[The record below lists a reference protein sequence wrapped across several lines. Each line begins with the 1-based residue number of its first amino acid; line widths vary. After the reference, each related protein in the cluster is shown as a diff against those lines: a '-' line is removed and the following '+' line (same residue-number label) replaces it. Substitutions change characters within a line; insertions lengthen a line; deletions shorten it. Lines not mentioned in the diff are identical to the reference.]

1 MICQAD
7 NNKYQINL
15 MTEILV
21 SIYLKKEK
29 NNIDFEFKQDIL
41 K

>member
-1 MICQAD
+1 MVYQAD

-15 MTEILV
+15 MTEILI
-21 SIYLKKEK
+21 SIHLKKEK
-29 NNIDFEFKQDIL
+29 NNINFESKQDIL

>member
-21 SIYLKKEK
+21 SIHFKKRKE
-29 NNIDFEFKQDIL
+29 
-41 K
+41 